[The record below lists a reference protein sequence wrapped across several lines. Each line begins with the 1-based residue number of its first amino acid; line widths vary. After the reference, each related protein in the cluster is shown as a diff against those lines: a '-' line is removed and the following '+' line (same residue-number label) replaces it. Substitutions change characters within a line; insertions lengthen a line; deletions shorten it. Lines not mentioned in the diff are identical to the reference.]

1 MAAAAP
7 WRSWGLCRLLIRL
20 RLAAARETTTT
31 VATPPMRCWD
41 RHSAVLSSTAHRS
54 PRRWRHGRRRWPP
67 LATSRTRRSKNTT
80 RLVPLAPLLH
90 AAVASALPGQ
100 RHARRS
106 HAGHARRSTLP
117 RRNSMRRWRRLRMT
131 PQAARSHRLMIQQLP
146 HPVPPPRRAR
156 GRCGAQSVPP
166 LHLSPPVAV
175 IPRRRRSLDSG
186 RQLVVVR
193 WWRWRI

>member
-41 RHSAVLSSTAHRS
+41 RHSAVLSSMAHRS

-80 RLVPLAPLLH
+80 RLVPLAPLLR

-100 RHARRS
+100 RHVRH

-117 RRNSMRRWRRLRMT
+117 RRNSMRRWRRLRIT
-131 PQAARSHRLMIQQLP
+131 PQAARPHRLMIQQP

-186 RQLVVVR
+186 RPLVVVR